1 MTKLEVALAYA
12 SWGWHVLPVV
22 QNGKVPATRHGVHD
36 STTDASKIKQWW
48 TENPDYNIGV
58 ATGEKSGIVV
68 FDIDPRNGGDTS
80 WEQFQAEHGAVPN
93 TVQAL
98 TAGGGE
104 HYIARL
110 THTLRSCKVRDGI
123 DFLADGRYFLA
134 YPSTIEDRR
143 YEWEASSDPFDG
155 IAPMTVPD
163 AWIMAMSQQKKTA
176 SSTGDL
182 IQGNR
187 NDGLTSLA
195 GAMRSYGMTEAEIL
209 AALSVANE
217 RRCEIP
223 LPASEIQQIA
233 RSVARYEPDSDV
245 AANAAIGSA
254 AAEAFLSS
262 IKEETSYFLTR
273 GSSFLGQPSP
283 LPWLIK
289 GWLPAYSTA
298 MVFGESGIG
307 KTFFAL
313 DMACSI
319 ACGIPWQGIKTDEG
333 VVVYLAGEGNYG
345 MRQRIASW
353 CIEHGM
359 EKLDNLLISNKPI
372 DLDSPSAASEVLS
385 AIYEMTKEPV
395 KLVVIDT
402 LNNHMSGD
410 ENSARDTRTML
421 NSCNVISSAI
431 GASTMLLH
439 HMAHSADAKFRAR
452 GSSAWRGA
460 LDASIM
466 LSYES
471 DQVIKVA
478 CTKMKDAPE
487 PSDLF
492 GELAE
497 VDLGWVDD
505 EGQKI
510 NGAVFKLRHYEPKK
524 KESGYE
530 KHRKIFEN
538 AWFDSGAELINGQ
551 PYISRSAFSDYLVR
565 ALQYKESTID
575 KHFKPSTKGG
585 LINDLITGEYIK
597 PSEHGWIVVS
607 QIDVSALKMRRSG

>member
-1 MTKLEVALAYA
+1 
-12 SWGWHVLPVV
+12 
-22 QNGKVPATRHGVHD
+22 
-36 STTDASKIKQWW
+36 
-48 TENPDYNIGV
+48 
-58 ATGEKSGIVV
+58 
-68 FDIDPRNGGDTS
+68 
-80 WEQFQAEHGAVPN
+80 
-93 TVQAL
+93 
-98 TAGGGE
+98 
-104 HYIARL
+104 
-110 THTLRSCKVRDGI
+110 
-123 DFLADGRYFLA
+123 
-134 YPSTIEDRR
+134 
-143 YEWEASSDPFDG
+143 
-155 IAPMTVPD
+155 
-163 AWIMAMSQQKKTA
+163 
-176 SSTGDL
+176 
-182 IQGNR
+182 
-187 NDGLTSLA
+187 
-195 GAMRSYGMTEAEIL
+195 
-209 AALSVANE
+209 
-217 RRCEIP
+217 
-223 LPASEIQQIA
+223 
-233 RSVARYEPDSDV
+233 
-245 AANAAIGSA
+245 
-254 AAEAFLSS
+254 
-262 IKEETSYFLTR
+262 
-273 GSSFLGQPSP
+273 
-283 LPWLIK
+283 
-289 GWLPAYSTA
+289 
-298 MVFGESGIG
+298 
-307 KTFFAL
+307 
-313 DMACSI
+313 
-319 ACGIPWQGIKTDEG
+319 
-333 VVVYLAGEGNYG
+333 
-345 MRQRIASW
+345 
-353 CIEHGM
+353 M

-385 AIYEMTKEPV
+385 AIYEMTKETV

-487 PSDLF
+487 PNDLF

-497 VDLGWVDD
+497 VDLGWLDD

-565 ALQYKESTID
+565 ALEYKQGTID

-607 QIDVSALKMRRSG
+607 QIDASALNMRRSG